1 MATPPSLMSLLA
13 LMCMALLVIPANAFV
28 QTFPSTSHA
37 LRLRSAS
44 CKTPDIRVCV
54 LPVLKMSGG
63 RNDTPANPLNQ
74 NNDEHE
80 YASSRGTET
89 R

>member
-1 MATPPSLMSLLA
+1 MATPPFLMSLLA

-44 CKTPDIRVCV
+44 CKTPDLRVGV
-54 LPVLKMSGG
+54 LPALKMSGG
-63 RNDTPANPLNQ
+63 RNNTPANPLNQ

-80 YASSRGTET
+80 YAFSHGTDA